1 METDEKLRRELQQC
15 ESFLGGSYVL
25 TIVKVESDLFRM
37 RTRSMTRGTAE
48 DYLTDD
54 HANLNP
60 SEVSGLSSEQISVK
74 AERKEYNKSYGEDGV
89 PTIGYRVEL
98 VGSEGIRVPEGVLKI
113 MNGFIITHFRDYGHQ
128 TKYTDIYDDNWIRG
142 VKYTLWDH
150 YLPNVI
156 MNNNSDRSMRY
167 FENSR
172 IHFRMH
178 LGDEK
183 FCLDSSAIEKEVAKF
198 KAFVLQAAGERREAI
213 ASAIRV
219 NAEYRERNKD
229 TISAEEAKR
238 RDLSSL
244 VGRKV

>member
-1 METDEKLRRELQQC
+1 METDEKLRSKLQQC
-15 ESFLGGSYVL
+15 EYFLGGSYAL
-25 TIVKVESDLFRM
+25 TIVKVESDLFIV

-48 DYLTDD
+48 QYLIDD
-54 HANLNP
+54 GANLNP
-60 SEVSGLSSEQISVK
+60 NEVSGLSPEQISVK
-74 AERKEYNKSYGEDGV
+74 AERKEYNRPYGQDGI
-89 PTIGYRVEL
+89 PTMGYRVEL
-98 VGSEGIRVPEGVLKI
+98 VGSEGIRVPEGILKI

-167 FENSR
+167 FENSK
-172 IHFRMH
+172 IDFRMH
-178 LGDEK
+178 LGDEQ
-183 FCLDSSAIEKEVAKF
+183 FRLDSSAIEKEVAKF
-198 KAFVLQAAGERREAI
+198 KAFVLQAAGKRREAI